1 MTGASEIFDLA
12 RDFEKSPAKVA
23 SGLFD
28 AYRGAGEGFRDD
40 WQHNAR
46 ASSGSHAAKYPD
58 SISTEMKFAGFNIEV
73 ETGPE
78 DGARNQG
85 FLGRVLEFGGE
96 HSSPHL
102 DGLRAMPLAA
112 ARLDRLAD
120 AAIGLALP

>member
-1 MTGASEIFDLA
+1 MSAEEIFELA
-12 RDFEKSPAKVA
+12 RDFGTAPAKVA
-23 SGLFD
+23 SALFD
-28 AYRGAGEGFRDD
+28 AYKGAGEGFKND

-46 ASSGSHAAKYPD
+46 ATSGEHGKWYPD
-58 SISTEMKFAGFNIEV
+58 AITTEMRFAGFSLET

-78 DGARNQG
+78 SGRKQG
-85 FLGRVLEFGGE
+85 GMSFE
-96 HSSPHL
+96 HGSRKQPPHL

>member
-1 MTGASEIFDLA
+1 MSAEEIFDLA
-12 RDFEKSPAKVA
+12 RDFGRAPAKVA

-46 ASSGSHAAKYPD
+46 ATSGEHGKWYPA
-58 SISTEMKFAGFNIEV
+58 SITTEMKFAGFAIEV
-73 ETGPE
+73 EIGPE
-78 DGARNQG
+78 SGRKQGRMGRGFEYGSRN
-85 FLGRVLEFGGE
+85 LP
-96 HSSPHL
+96 PHL

-112 ARLDRLAD
+112 ARLDRLSD